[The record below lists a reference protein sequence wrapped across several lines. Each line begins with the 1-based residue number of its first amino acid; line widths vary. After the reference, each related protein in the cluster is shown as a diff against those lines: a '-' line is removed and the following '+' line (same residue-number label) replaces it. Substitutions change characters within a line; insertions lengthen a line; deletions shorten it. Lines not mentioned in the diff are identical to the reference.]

1 MTSQEITEQNKE
13 TVRAFIDALNRQ
25 DLDGLGAL
33 LTDDA
38 TWTVCARDIPA
49 AGSHGKKALLGR
61 VLPTAMAIF
70 EPGEPKTEITRMIAE
85 GDMVSAEMVSHGR
98 LRHGA
103 VYSNQYSHMYEIHLG
118 RITAVREYT
127 DTDYAG
133 KIMAGAVAAG
143 HTLDLD

>member
-1 MTSQEITEQNKE
+1 MASQEITERNKE

-33 LTDDA
+33 LADDA
-38 TWTVCARDIPA
+38 TWTVCARDIPG
-49 AGSHGKKALLGR
+49 AGSHEKKTVLGR
-61 VLPTAMAIF
+61 VLPAAMAIF

-103 VYSNQYSHMYEIHLG
+103 VYSNQYSHVYEIHQG
-118 RITAVREYT
+118 RITAIREYT